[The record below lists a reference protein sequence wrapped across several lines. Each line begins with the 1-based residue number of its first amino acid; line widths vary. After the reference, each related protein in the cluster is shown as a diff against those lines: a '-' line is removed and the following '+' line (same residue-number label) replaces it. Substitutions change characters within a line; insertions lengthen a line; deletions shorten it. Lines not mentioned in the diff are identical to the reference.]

1 MKNLLLLIAFLG
13 ATSFAK
19 TQGNLQF
26 NQVLTFSGGLT
37 ASPNSTTNSSIQ
49 TVPIG
54 KVWKIESVGG
64 GYISPTLGSSYMG
77 AKVNNGLSIFRLVGS
92 SLNNSGVD
100 KNICPIWLRSG
111 DNMSIEY
118 YNSNSGN
125 AQSTSYVISIIE
137 FNIIP

>member
-1 MKNLLLLIAFLG
+1 MKNLFLLIAILSIS
-13 ATSFAK
+13 TFAK

-37 ASPNSTTNSSIQ
+37 ASLSSTTNSSIQ

-64 GYISPTLGSSYMG
+64 GKLNNSFTGSYIG

-92 SLNNSGVD
+92 NLNISGV
-100 KNICPIWLRSG
+100 CPIWLRSG

-118 YNSNSGN
+118 YNSSGGS